1 MISYLIE
8 AYEKFSSKCEKEGI
22 SSFNEYDSKYKIHYR
37 SKEWIK
43 KLEELIDE
51 NGLEYEYEEFLK
63 KINKT
68 ISKFS

>member
-37 SKEWIK
+37 SKDWIER
-43 KLEELIDE
+43 LEELIDE
-51 NGLEYEYEEFLK
+51 NDLKYEYEDILE